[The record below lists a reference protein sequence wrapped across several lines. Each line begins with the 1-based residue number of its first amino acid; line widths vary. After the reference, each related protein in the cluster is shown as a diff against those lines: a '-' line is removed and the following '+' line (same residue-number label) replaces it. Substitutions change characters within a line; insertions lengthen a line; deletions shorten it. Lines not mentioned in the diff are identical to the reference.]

1 VFWFGRGVFFCNK
14 FRSVAALMP
23 YFPVVEP
30 AAPNP
35 SPNGLFLMIFG
46 HFRGLK
52 LLFPGVSH
60 WYEFAYWNG
69 F

>member
-1 VFWFGRGVFFCNK
+1 
-14 FRSVAALMP
+14 MP